1 MPHSQINELIFLPQL
16 AFWQTFM
23 RRRFMWFSYHFA
35 VYIRAV
41 NRAGICKGISGS
53 RAMGEQAELLWAR
66 TSCNVQPLWVDSRR
80 CCPHTPWWIG
90 GWRTQWCCG
99 LCKTRWCS
107 GWFCFQDA
115 KDFHPATVQLQ
126 NGTRRHAHQLLQLLT
141 KRYGTSSQLHISC
154 WEVLF
159 LYQYGIVEWDYLI
172 VVACWLCIMIPHA
185 PGTWQGNLEK
195 VASATGGSKVAALKA
210 GWTVRWQSM
219 GSALMQQ
226 CLCTG
231 RILGMIR
238 V

>member
-1 MPHSQINELIFLPQL
+1 
-16 AFWQTFM
+16 M

-107 GWFCFQDA
+107 GWFSFQDA
-115 KDFHPATVQLQ
+115 KDFHPVTVQLQ

-159 LYQYGIVEWDYLI
+159 LYQSWSLWRVGCVSWYHMLLVLDRE
-172 VVACWLCIMIPHA
+172 
-185 PGTWQGNLEK
+185 TWR
-195 VASATGGSKVAALKA
+195 
-210 GWTVRWQSM
+210 RWPPP
-219 GSALMQQ
+219 
-226 CLCTG
+226 
-231 RILGMIR
+231 R
-238 V
+238 VDPKWQP